1 MKKIVL
7 SCIIGLIGFG
17 GFGGAAL
24 AGDYDVKSGDIKNFY
39 NFKEKKCDTL
49 TFNDKANIIRDLR
62 NGLLIIDEK
71 YINDAG
77 ETYVVVGAYDNGKEY
92 EMVITSSYNQCR
104 FYEDLV
110 IKKMDVK
117 AVAYM
122 DKPVKTNGK

>member
-7 SCIIGLIGFG
+7 SCMIGLIGFG
-17 GFGGAAL
+17 GAVL

-62 NGLLIIDEK
+62 NGQLIVDEK

-77 ETYVVVGAYDNGKEY
+77 ETYVMVGAYNDGKEF
-92 EMVITSSYNQCR
+92 EMIITSNYNQCR

-110 IKKMDVK
+110 IKKLDVK
-117 AVAYM
+117 AQAYM
-122 DKPVKTNGK
+122 AKKQ

>member
-1 MKKIVL
+1 M
-7 SCIIGLIGFG
+7 IGLI

-62 NGLLIIDEK
+62 NGQLIIDEK

-77 ETYVVVGAYDNGKEY
+77 ETYVVVGASNDDKEF
-92 EMVITSSYNQCR
+92 EMIITSNYNQCR

-110 IKKMDVK
+110 IKKLGVK
-117 AVAYM
+117 AQAYM
-122 DKPVKTNGK
+122 AKKQ